1 MSMFSFVVGVMITR
15 RPLLLGSA
23 MASFPFKACAN
34 ENEAFI
40 APKILEK
47 LKFEVKKFL
56 VEKKFGLKKLIQ
68 IFENVFRQLR
78 RKLNLV
84 PVGVHSLS
92 YP

>member
-47 LKFEVKKFL
+47 KKLKSKKFWW
-56 VEKKFGLKKLIQ
+56 KK
-68 IFENVFRQLR
+68 
-78 RKLNLV
+78 NL
-84 PVGVHSLS
+84 G
-92 YP
+92 